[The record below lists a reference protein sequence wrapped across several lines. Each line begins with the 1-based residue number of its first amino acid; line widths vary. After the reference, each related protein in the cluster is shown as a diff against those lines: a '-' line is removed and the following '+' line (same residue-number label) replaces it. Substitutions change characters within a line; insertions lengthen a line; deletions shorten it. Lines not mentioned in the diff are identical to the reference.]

1 MKLLMPST
9 FAQTMP
15 PAEHFNQSRLT
26 ITIIALVALACVL
39 AAVFIYL
46 QSGQNVQ
53 PPIVDQRVQA
63 INESLAKLAGIVP
76 ASQADI
82 QASLKQLS
90 SMNAAKASQSEIDQ
104 SLSQLKAQ

>member
-1 MKLLMPST
+1 MPSA

-26 ITIIALVALACVL
+26 VTIIALIAVACVL

-53 PPIVDQRVQA
+53 QPKIVDQRVQA
-63 INESLAKLAGIVP
+63 INESLAKLVGIKP
-76 ASQADI
+76 ASQGDI
-82 QASLKQLS
+82 KASLKQLS
-90 SMNAAKASQSEIDQ
+90 SMNATKASQSEIDQ